1 MASIVQTTNLLS
13 DQQEREELRKL
24 LAAILADLT
33 ALRTTVA
40 AIVVDVAEQ
49 KDHNDKNTADVLA
62 THNAID
68 TLVAKLNLD
77 GGVTDV
83 DYAGPAALT
92 GAASAAL
99 TSAAPSALTVTA

>member
-33 ALRTTVA
+33 ALRTTLGLV
-40 AIVVDVAEQ
+40 Q
-49 KDHNDKNTADVLA
+49 ADVVILD
-62 THNAID
+62 TGLD

-77 GGVTDV
+77 AGVTDAN
-83 DYAGPAALT
+83 YAGA
-92 GAASAAL
+92 AAL